1 MGPSTIMQVAAAA
14 RFRDDY
20 GAKAISQPI
29 NVTPSVSSRS
39 FPVVQSM
46 SIAAIGGQHH
56 AD

>member
-20 GAKAISQPI
+20 GASVTQLSTH
-29 NVTPSVSSRS
+29 VTPFARS
-39 FPVVQSM
+39 WRLPVVQSLK
-46 SIAAIGGQHH
+46 IATIGGQYN

>member
-20 GAKAISQPI
+20 GAAVIQLSTH
-29 NVTPSVSSRS
+29 VTPFARS
-39 FPVVQSM
+39 WRLPVVQSFE
-46 SIAAIGGQHH
+46 IAAIGGQHN